1 MPFSSVSCQKCNGT
15 IACYKSL
22 THLTH
27 MIKLCF
33 LCSMCQMPN
42 INTFNTSTTDAL
54 REKKKSKIYLK
65 RILSLCLKFVCH
77 IVKKEDEYNI
87 NGWLRSVQLEVWTV

>member
-1 MPFSSVSCQKCNGT
+1 MPFSSVPCQKCNGT

-42 INTFNTSTTDAL
+42 IIAFDTFNTSTTDAL
-54 REKKKSKIYLK
+54 REKKKIQNLFKTYPFTVFEIC
-65 RILSLCLKFVCH
+65 LSHC
-77 IVKKEDEYNI
+77 KE
-87 NGWLRSVQLEVWTV
+87 RR